1 MWAIKRLPVIG
12 CSQLFDIIRVA
23 EGPRTVITYLP
34 PLRWLC
40 SSSTLYHLSKEGDCI
55 MFASHSGRINY
66 IDLGMGTRPLECSA
80 LGLAQ
85 PDMPALPRTLL
96 LATCLRSALPS
107 YTTFSMKRS
116 YPKSGPSSNSLASKL
131 RASNHWHVLPYTYM
145 YFCFL
150 EKALGMP
157 LTSLK

>member
-1 MWAIKRLPVIG
+1 
-12 CSQLFDIIRVA
+12 
-23 EGPRTVITYLP
+23 
-34 PLRWLC
+34 
-40 SSSTLYHLSKEGDCI
+40 
-55 MFASHSGRINY
+55 MFASHSGRLNY
-66 IDLGMGTRPLECSA
+66 IDLGMGMRPLECSA
-80 LGLAQ
+80 LGMAQ

-131 RASNHWHVLPYTYM
+131 RADNHWHVLPYTYM

-150 EKALGMP
+150 DKALGMP
-157 LTSLK
+157 LTSLKQLSNNNAPSAYLSAFHTVGPELFTEDAINGL